1 VALAQGQPQETIARR
16 FSQDG
21 RAFSRQNVHSHY
33 HRHMQV
39 IDRAVLEAATCQL
52 ADRATANWQAQWSAI
67 FDAFEERVAEAGR
80 PTGLVLPRTGA
91 SDDEY
96 RVEA

>member
-1 VALAQGQPQETIARR
+1 
-16 FSQDG
+16 
-21 RAFSRQNVHSHY
+21 
-33 HRHMQV
+33 MQV